1 MTRILHLSDPHLS
14 RGGGPDADGVDAT
27 ASLDLILHAV
37 RHVPG
42 IDLVLVTGDIADDG
56 TPEACEAVR
65 DRVGRFAAQRDV
77 PHVYTTGNHDTRGAF
92 AAVFGTGHLDAGG
105 RDVGVM
111 GTGVGHER
119 AAVSHVGGPR
129 VVTLDSLVPG
139 ETHGELSDAQ
149 LSWLRELLAETAE
162 AGTVVA
168 LHHPPVA
175 PAVSPLLPTV
185 NLRDA
190 ERLGRVI
197 AGTDVQTV
205 LCGHFHLQLSALW
218 HGIPVWVTPGIIT
231 RIDLSAPPGL
241 ERAVK
246 GAGATVVEL
255 GGPYSPMFHTIH
267 ARDPEAGRQVYL
279 VDAMSGEDVDRE

>member
-1 MTRILHLSDPHLS
+1 MTRILHLSDPHLT
-14 RGGGPDADGVDAT
+14 REGGRDADGVDAA
-27 ASLDLILHAV
+27 ASLDRILDAV

-42 IDLVLVTGDIADDG
+42 VDVVLVTGDIADDG
-56 TPEACEAVR
+56 SPEACAAVR
-65 DRVGRFAAQRDV
+65 DRVGGFAAERGI
-77 PHVYTTGNHDTRGAF
+77 PHIYTTGNHDTRGAF
-92 AAVFGTGHLDAGG
+92 AAVFGSGHLDAEG

-119 AAVSHVGGPR
+119 TAVSHVGGLR

-139 ETHGELSDAQ
+139 EVHGALSPMQ
-149 LSWLRELLAETAE
+149 LAWLRDLLAEPAE

-168 LHHPPVA
+168 LHHPPIA
-175 PAVSPLLPTV
+175 PATSPLLPTV

-190 ERLGRVI
+190 EALGEVI
-197 AGTDVQTV
+197 AGTDTLAV

-218 HGIPVWVTPGIIT
+218 HGIPVWVTPGIVT
-231 RIDLSAPPGL
+231 RIDLSTPPHL

-267 ARDPEAGRQVYL
+267 ARDPEAGEQVYL
-279 VDAMSGEDVDRE
+279 VDAMSGEDVEGE